1 MCVVG
6 NIYEW
11 LVHVNAMDGGSIALN
26 IAPTECIRSIKQ
38 RIKREQGYSIGL
50 QQLITREGRELQD
63 NLVLKESVTDGE
75 HLYLIM
81 RIALSPHELI
91 DQLPFVTQLSEFGA

>member
-1 MCVVG
+1 MH
-6 NIYEW
+6 EW

-38 RIKREQGYSIGL
+38 SIKREQGYSIGL

-75 HLYLIM
+75 HLYVIM

-91 DQLPFVTQLSEFGA
+91 DRLPFVTQLSEFGA